1 MSYLAQ
7 RSAVQYIASIRP
19 KVYLYGGYVGYDN
32 FGDIIQ
38 LKSVLY
44 FYRQHTILEPVILL
58 HKTPHLTRDR
68 ISKLGRW
75 FETSNLIFIGDP
87 DSDLKTTLTQVKEFG
102 GESLFHI
109 YGGGFLNSYW
119 GQEIINNIQSFLTTA
134 QPREYLFSGQQL
146 DRSVIPRLRLLFSYK
161 SPSLFGVR
169 DKQSYELAGKR
180 LQQVA
185 LYFSFDDA
193 CDLFLLM
200 IRRDRRKNLFKIRKK
215 HRLLIHINTSD
226 YSSKNIKRVAEYL
239 VRLGQS
245 RDDMKP
251 IVIQA
256 YQDIRP
262 DLKDSG
268 ESILELNDRFPY
280 ANYEVLNLA
289 AVTLSF
295 SPESPSTYFM
305 EPLLEVNFALVSS
318 YHVALFMRLLKVPT
332 FLMNENEFYD
342 QKSQALHLP
351 KNIDEALENHGSEN
365 RLAYELA
372 QRKVWLNQLG
382 LFMKE
387 FEQESA

>member
-1 MSYLAQ
+1 M
-7 RSAVQYIASIRP
+7 
-19 KVYLYGGYVGYDN
+19 YLYGGYVGYDN